1 MNSIVLDS
9 SAVLALLLG
18 EPGGDRVD
26 AIRHRAVMSTVNIC
40 EVLTRLMDM
49 GYAMKR
55 AEAAFADLDIAQS
68 PFDRAD
74 ASVAASLRS
83 STRTSGLSLGD
94 RACLALARRGQW
106 PIVTSDRAWLEVE
119 VGLDIQL
126 IR

>member
-1 MNSIVLDS
+1 MTKIVLDS

-18 EPGGDRVD
+18 EPGSDRVD
-26 AIRHRAVMSTVNIC
+26 AIRHQAVMSTVNIC
-40 EVLTRLMDM
+40 EVLTRLVDI

-74 ASVAASLRS
+74 ASSAAELRS

-94 RACLALARRGQW
+94 RACLALARQGRW
-106 PIVTSDRAWLEVE
+106 PVVTGDRAWLQVE